1 MMKGIVN
8 GGAVFLVRRLGLGR
22 GVVMSW
28 PSGDRGIS
36 LRWDEMAETR
46 GWFADIA

>member
-1 MMKGIVN
+1 
-8 GGAVFLVRRLGLGR
+8 
-22 GVVMSW
+22 MSL

-46 GWFADIA
+46 GWFADRAGEVVTSIVSSF